1 MSAPILQPGD
11 QVIVEFPY
19 ITDLKGRL
27 DIDGTRT
34 QARSMI
40 RHLEASGIKVLGWLA
55 FTGIDKP
62 GFTAIIRGGR

>member
-27 DIDGTRT
+27 DIDETQT

-40 RHLEASGIKVLGWLA
+40 QHLEASGIKVLDVVVL
-55 FTGIDKP
+55 TGIDKP